1 MFDFLL
7 YRKHGLFL
15 FILIF
20 LIAGNSLKAQ
30 KKPNMIVFISDDQSQ
45 MDLGCY
51 GNPDVKTPHMDQLAA
66 EGMRF
71 TSAYSATSMCA
82 PSRSSMFSGLY
93 PFRNGSQ
100 MNHFA
105 VRPNI
110 KMLPDYLKKL
120 GYRVVI
126 AGKVDVYPKPDFEH
140 IGAYF
145 GNYLPIS
152 NRNDP
157 RHVTRDFIKDNF
169 PNSEQPICLIVCT
182 WLPHVP
188 WFENKKYDSGKLT
201 MPKYLVDPQA
211 TREALAAYYESIS
224 AADGM
229 LGEVL
234 QALDDSGEKN
244 NTVFMFTSDQGPQF
258 PSAKWTTYKQGL
270 NVPFIVRWPK
280 KIKKNSVSDALISL
294 TDLTPTLVD
303 FAGGEEVTDLD
314 GKSFKSVLLG
324 DKKEHRDVAFAETS
338 VEPHFWYNYVP
349 SRTVITK
356 EGLHYIKNYY
366 PGVRFIT
373 HIDKVEQDHFYFD
386 SWKEKAKTDAEAEKL
401 LHRYSYRPPEE
412 LYDLKQDTWEMS
424 NLINDDQYVA
434 EAMKLGQL
442 LTDELSKQ
450 GESETM
456 ILKGNLPTFDDGS
469 YQIDQGISASDQSFD
484 KTKWNPSTLFITAY
498 LEGADQEGIIC
509 DYFGR
514 FNIYSSHHKLGIALA
529 NGKTY
534 ESEELTSKEGH
545 LFLKLT
551 EKGDLSLR
559 YNDQEIISVAL
570 DKDFTK
576 IKPGYISCGM
586 IRDRKLPS
594 DQPNIFPGKIYD
606 LRVSVNELER
616 SAMRK

>member
-1 MFDFLL
+1 MFDSLL

-15 FILIF
+15 FILLL
-20 LIAGNSLKAQ
+20 LIAGNPLKAQ

-71 TSAYSATSMCA
+71 TSAYAATSMCA

-169 PNSEQPICLIVCT
+169 ANSEQPICLIVCT

-188 WFENKKYDSGKLT
+188 WFENKKYDPEKLT
-201 MPKYLVDPQA
+201 MPSYLVDTQA

-294 TDLTPTLVD
+294 TDLTPTLMD

-314 GKSFKSVLLG
+314 GKSFKSVLFG

-386 SWKEKAKTDAEAEKL
+386 SWKEKAKTDEEAEKL
-401 LHRYSYRPPEE
+401 LHRYSYRPPAE
-412 LYDLKQDTWEMS
+412 LYDVKQDTWEMS

-434 EAMKLGQL
+434 EAKKLGQL
-442 LTDELSKQ
+442 LTDELGKQ
-450 GESETM
+450 GESEAM
-456 ILKGNLPTFDDGS
+456 ILKGNLPTFYDGS

-484 KTKWNPSTLFITAY
+484 KTKWNPNTLFITAY

-514 FNIYSSHHKLGIALA
+514 FNIYSSHQKLGIALA

-545 LFLKLT
+545 LLLKLT

-559 YNDQEIISVAL
+559 YNDQEIMSVAL
-570 DKDFTK
+570 SKDFTK

-616 SAMRK
+616 SGMRK